1 MWNVY
6 TMQALL
12 NSPTILS
19 ASTLAGYRVRSCDNQ
34 DLGTIE
40 ELMIDGQ
47 TGRIAFAVL
56 CFASRAEFGDKLFA
70 VPWDVLR
77 LNAGDCTVVFTADQE
92 TLESAPTFQQEDWP
106 DFGDVAWGAAIH
118 SHYGLEPAFSQDRT

>member
-1 MWNVY
+1 
-6 TMQALL
+6 MQALL

-19 ASTLAGYRVRSCDNQ
+19 ASTLAGYRVRSGDNE

-56 CFASRAEFGDKLFA
+56 CFASGAEFGDKLFA

-77 LNAGDCTVVFTADQE
+77 LNAGECTVVLKADRE
-92 TLESAPTFQQEDWP
+92 TIASAPGFRQEDWP
-106 DFGDVAWGAAIH
+106 DFGDLAWGAAIH
-118 SHYGLEPAFSQDRT
+118 SHFGLEPSFSQNRT

>member
-1 MWNVY
+1 
-6 TMQALL
+6 MQALL

-40 ELMIDGQ
+40 ELMIDGR

-56 CFASRAEFGDKLFA
+56 CLAGLAEFGDKLFA
-70 VPWDVLR
+70 VPWDLLR
-77 LNAGDCTVVFTADQE
+77 LNAGDCTVVLTADRNII
-92 TLESAPTFQQEDWP
+92 ESAPAFEQDDWP
-106 DFGDVAWGAAIH
+106 DFGDLGWGAAIH
-118 SHYGLEPAFSQDRT
+118 SHYGLQPSFSQNR